1 MLRIGNTLDKFRVI
15 PLKYRVPSVLFLKHK
30 PDQIFQAHG
39 KTNSDNIFFHDNLDR
54 IFLGAISTLVD
65 RSS

>member
-15 PLKYRVPSVLFLKHK
+15 LLKYRVPSMLFLKHK

-39 KTNSDNIFFHDNLDR
+39 KTNSGNIFFHDNLDR